1 MATKHLFASGHTAC
15 SGCGQSMAARLVV
28 DAAGPN
34 VIIANST
41 GCLEVFSNM
50 YPRTAWEVPWIH
62 SLFENPA
69 SVASGIEAGL
79 RSMGKL
85 DEIRVI
91 AQGGDGSSADIGFQA
106 ISGMF
111 ERGHDVLYVCYD
123 NGAYMNTGVQR
134 SSQTPFDANTTTTP
148 PGKKSFGKKQY
159 QKNLVAIFAAHGIP
173 YSATASVAFPT
184 DVQRKVKKALDIRG
198 PKFLQIFVPCPLGWR
213 HDPGLTY
220 EVARLAVETGLFPVV
235 EYVDGE
241 LASARSISDPKPVE
255 EYLKLQG
262 RFRHLFSAPGGEEEI
277 KKIQAIA
284 DGNIRKY
291 GLVKEKPKKEPEKE
305 PEEKPKEEEP
315 KEEKEVAEL
324 KKFTLEELAKF
335 DGKEDRPAYI
345 AYKGKVY
352 DVSEKVLWD
361 DGDHLGLHEAG
372 KDLTEEIG
380 EAPHEEDNVLE
391 LPVVGELEG

>member
-15 SGCGQSMAARLVV
+15 AGCGQAIAARLVA

-34 VIIANST
+34 VIIANAT
-41 GCLEVFSNM
+41 GCLEVFSNI

-79 RSMGKL
+79 RYMGKL

-134 SSQTPFDANTTTTP
+134 SSQTPFDADTTTTP
-148 PGKKSFGKKQY
+148 PGKRSFGKRTL
-159 QKNLVAIFAAHGIP
+159 QKNLVLIFAAHGIP
-173 YSATASVAFPT
+173 YSTTTSVAFPT
-184 DVQRKVKKALDIRG
+184 DVQRKVKQALDIRG

-220 EVARLAVETGLFPVV
+220 EVARLAVETGLFPMV
-235 EYVDGE
+235 EYRDGE
-241 LASARSISDPKPVE
+241 LANVRTISDPKPVE

-262 RFRHLFSAPGGEEEI
+262 RFRHLFGTPEGEAEI
-277 KKIQAIA
+277 RKIQDIA
-284 DGNIRKY
+284 DTNVRKF
-291 GLVKEKPKKEPEKE
+291 GLVKEQPKKEE
-305 PEEKPKEEEP
+305 EEK
-315 KEEKEVAEL
+315 KEEKMGEL

-335 DGKEDRPAYI
+335 DGKEGRPAYV

-352 DVSEKVLWD
+352 DLSESWLWE
-361 DGDHLGLHEAG
+361 DGDHQGLHEAG
-372 KDLTEEIG
+372 KDLTEEM
-380 EAPHEEDNVLE
+380 EDSPHEDDSLSDF
-391 LPVVGELEG
+391 PVVGELEN